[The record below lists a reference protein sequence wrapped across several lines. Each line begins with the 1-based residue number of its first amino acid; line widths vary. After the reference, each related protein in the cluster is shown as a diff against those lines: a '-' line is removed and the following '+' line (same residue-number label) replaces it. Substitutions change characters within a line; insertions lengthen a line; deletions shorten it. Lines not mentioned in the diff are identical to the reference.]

1 MTEPT
6 DARPTAALQHPPGGW
21 LAHMPVPL
29 FASVMGLTGLTIAW
43 KRAEESFG
51 WPHAMSS
58 VLMFGT
64 LTVYAL
70 LLVLYAAKLVRHP
83 GAVKHEFSH
92 PVRISFFP
100 AISIG
105 ALLLAIPTKTD
116 LPELSLALVAFGA
129 ALHLGLTIVIL
140 SSWIH
145 HTRYEIVHSTPAWFI
160 PIVGNIIVPIPA
172 MAHGYVEI
180 AWFFFSI
187 GFLFWIVLL
196 TIMMN
201 RFFFH
206 PPVPSKL
213 LPTLFIL
220 IAPPAIGCLS
230 WLALH
235 HGAVDDLARV
245 LYYVGLFTTML
256 LLYQLPHFTKLP
268 FALPWWAYSFPSAA
282 ITIATL
288 AMARGLDNAVLRGLG
303 MVLLFVITALIG
315 FLFVRTLIAIRA
327 GKVFVPE

>member
-6 DARPTAALQHPPGGW
+6 DARPATASHPSSAW

-43 KRAEESFG
+43 KRAEELFG
-51 WPHAMSS
+51 WPHTMSTI
-58 VLMFGT
+58 LMFGT
-64 LTVYAL
+64 LAVYAL
-70 LLVLYAAKLVRHP
+70 LLVLYGAKLVRHP

-105 ALLLAIPTKTD
+105 ALLLAIPTKAD
-116 LPELSLALVAFGA
+116 LPELSLGLLAFGA

-145 HTRYEIVHSTPAWFI
+145 HTRYEIAHSTPAWFI

-172 MAHGYVEI
+172 MAHGHVEI
-180 AWFFFSI
+180 AWFFFSV

-206 PPVPSKL
+206 APVPSKL

-235 HGAVDDLARV
+235 HGVVDDFARV
-245 LYYVGLFTTML
+245 LYYAGLFITML
-256 LLYQLPHFTKLP
+256 LLYQLPHFTRLP

-288 AMARGLDNAVLRGLG
+288 AMARGLDNDLLRALG
-303 MVLLFVITALIG
+303 GVMLAIITVLIG

-327 GKVFVPE
+327 GKVFIPE